1 VRQRTSIPDEVLDG
15 KTGNDADDVEKM
27 DTEPDTRSRM
37 TVNES
42 AEGEHKSNSAADY
55 AVTNI
60 GQAET
65 E

>member
-1 VRQRTSIPDEVLDG
+1 VLDG

-37 TVNES
+37 TVNKS